1 MYVSRPKCALHAP
14 GLFRALLV
22 HSGLRAAALAQDRQ
36 RHPVTAHGHK
46 RVFLRAGGP
55 TGADRKVLPLNLV
68 LVLIAP
74 HAPEVERVQAW
85 GGETTF
91 PYGKV
96 TRHYSPRSISAN
108 WCSFDFCLFPCRV
121 RRLYRCIC
129 DAHISKK
136 SSPFSAKSFRP
147 PASLPSALDAPRGS
161 SARRASASSRLMAP
175 LLAILAMMHIF
186 AAYLPP
192 SYFQRGGSSPAC
204 CFPLCN
210 CCRP

>member
-129 DAHISKK
+129 DAHLKK
-136 SSPFSAKSFRP
+136 SPPFCPRKVFDLRHR
-147 PASLPSALDAPRGS
+147 SLLHWT
-161 SARRASASSRLMAP
+161 RRAAHQLVAP
-175 LLAILAMMHIF
+175 
-186 AAYLPP
+186 
-192 SYFQRGGSSPAC
+192 
-204 CFPLCN
+204 PLHLVSWRRCL
-210 CCRP
+210 RFWR